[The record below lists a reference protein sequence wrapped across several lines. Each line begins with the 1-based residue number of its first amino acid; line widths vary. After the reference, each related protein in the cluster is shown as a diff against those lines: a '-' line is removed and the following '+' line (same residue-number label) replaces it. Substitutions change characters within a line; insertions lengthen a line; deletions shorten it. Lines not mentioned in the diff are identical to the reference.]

1 MRCVIPGRSVKCVFT
16 FRSKLNLSMTLRFCS
31 LSQHVFVCVSV
42 FAKAIHCLSK
52 IGNELYLEALS
63 EGVSLKNHVIVR
75 KFSDTVIIAGTLAR
89 FLRGVRDPRKHLNR
103 SKQGRFFHCVQR
115 RGVVGNKP
123 LRTHPPG
130 IESLRKV

>member
-1 MRCVIPGRSVKCVFT
+1 MKCVFT

-89 FLRGVRDPRKHLNR
+89 FFKRGEG
-103 SKQGRFFHCVQR
+103 SQETSQQKQ
-115 RGVVGNKP
+115 
-123 LRTHPPG
+123 T
-130 IESLRKV
+130 RKVFSMCAAKGGSGK